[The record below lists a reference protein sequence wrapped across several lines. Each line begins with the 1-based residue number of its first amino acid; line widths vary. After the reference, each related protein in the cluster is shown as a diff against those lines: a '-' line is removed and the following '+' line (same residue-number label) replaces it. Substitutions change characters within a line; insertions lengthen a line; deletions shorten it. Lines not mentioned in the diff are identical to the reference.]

1 MARPS
6 RQDNCRIAIHG
17 GRKKPMSCSDDQPT
31 GADALDTL
39 DDAVAA
45 AAFRRL
51 VRLLQH
57 RHDAANIDLMGLAG
71 FCRNCLGDWIA
82 EAGGL
87 DKEVARAIVHGMP
100 TAEWKARFHVAATPE
115 QHARMAESMA
125 KNPRPRE
132 GVAEASL
139 RSEERRVGK
148 ECVSRCKTRWS
159 L

>member
-57 RHDAANIDLMGLAG
+57 RPAPANTALTGLAG

-82 EAGGL
+82 GAGGL
-87 DKEVARAIVHGMP
+87 ATAVAGATVHGMSP
-100 TAEWKARFHVAATPE
+100 PA
-115 QHARMAESMA
+115 
-125 KNPRPRE
+125 
-132 GVAEASL
+132 
-139 RSEERRVGK
+139 
-148 ECVSRCKTRWS
+148 
-159 L
+159 